1 MRFIDKVKIV
11 LFQPT
16 SFFSHLKKE
25 QGVKTA
31 FKYFAVIS
39 FIGTVLGLII
49 SPIYTPFFTFLMK
62 LFGDQIAMPTFG
74 QQIVTNLI
82 NFILGLGISF
92 VCAGILHIWIKI
104 FGGRVPYAKTY
115 QLFTYSS
122 TPGYLLGWIP
132 VLGLFSVIYNLV
144 LLIIGTQQVH
154 GLSKKKVL
162 LMYLIPLA
170 LFLILLAVLAIVGF
184 YIFSK
189 LSSLPVA

>member
-49 SPIYTPFFTFLMK
+49 SPIYTPFFTFLTK

-74 QQIVTNLI
+74 QQIIANLI

-92 VCAGILHIWIKI
+92 VCAGILHLWIKI

-122 TPGYLLGWIP
+122 TPGYLLGF
-132 VLGLFSVIYNLV
+132 VNVFDSFG
-144 LLIIGTQQVH
+144 
-154 GLSKKKVL
+154 
-162 LMYLIPLA
+162 
-170 LFLILLAVLAIVGF
+170 
-184 YIFSK
+184 
-189 LSSLPVA
+189 SLPYSFSSTCNRRLLYF